1 MVRMNFARFFRYVVA
16 IGIFGFFCA
25 GTASANTSMLKTFN
39 FSQPV
44 FKHQLPF
51 ATAHLVIQVSQ
62 GSPARWN
69 LVLNNAQNALD
80 AMGAQNVQIVV
91 VAYGPGLN
99 MLIKGSPDTQRIASM
114 DAEGIE
120 FDACHMTMEAMA
132 KTLGHMPVLVPQ
144 AVIEPG
150 GVVRI
155 MQLEAH
161 GFAYVKP

>member
-1 MVRMNFARFFRYVVA
+1 MARREPGRLGLRA
-16 IGIFGFFCA
+16 IAACILSFLCA
-25 GTASANTSMLKTFN
+25 GTAAANTSMLKTFN
-39 FSQPV
+39 FDHPV

-62 GSPARWN
+62 GNPARWN

-99 MLIKGSPDTQRIASM
+99 MLIKGSPDTQRITSM

-132 KTLGHMPVLVPQ
+132 KKLGHMPVLVPQ